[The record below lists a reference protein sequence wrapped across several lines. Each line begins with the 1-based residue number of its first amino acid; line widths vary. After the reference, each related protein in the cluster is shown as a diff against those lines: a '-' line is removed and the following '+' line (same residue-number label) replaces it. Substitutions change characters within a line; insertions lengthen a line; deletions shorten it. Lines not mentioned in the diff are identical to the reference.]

1 MGHLNLTHNWLL
13 VLILFVTSLLSFV
26 IKPVIESFMIVPS
39 ATRERCPTRNM
50 SYDIRGDIPIK
61 RKDMIINNSAW
72 GPLDPE
78 KCQNRPLV

>member
-1 MGHLNLTHNWLL
+1 MHQHNWIVL
-13 VLILFVTSLLSFV
+13 LILVVTSILSII
-26 IKPVIESFMIVPS
+26 IKPVIEGFVIVPS

-72 GPLDPE
+72 GPLYPD
-78 KCQNRPLV
+78 KCQNKPLV

>member
-1 MGHLNLTHNWLL
+1 MLKRNMMQLIL
-13 VLILFVTSLLSFV
+13 VLLLTSLLSLLV
-26 IKPVIESFMIVPS
+26 KPIEGFMIVPS

-72 GPLDPE
+72 GPLYPE
-78 KCQNRPLV
+78 RCQNRPLM

>member
-1 MGHLNLTHNWLL
+1 MHQHNWIAL
-13 VLILFVTSLLSFV
+13 LILVVTSILSII
-26 IKPVIESFMIVPS
+26 IKPVVEGFLIVPS

-72 GPLDPE
+72 GPLYPD
-78 KCQNRPLV
+78 KCQNKPLA

>member
-1 MGHLNLTHNWLL
+1 MSHHIWVVL
-13 VLILFVTSLLSFV
+13 LILLVTSLLSII
-26 IKPVIESFMIVPS
+26 IKPVIEGFVIVPS

-61 RKDMIINNSAW
+61 RTDMIINNSAW

-78 KCQNRPLV
+78 RCQNKPLV

>member
-1 MGHLNLTHNWLL
+1 MSHHIWVVL
-13 VLILFVTSLLSFV
+13 LILLVTSLLSII
-26 IKPVIESFMIVPS
+26 IKPVIEGFVIVPS

-78 KCQNRPLV
+78 RCQNKPLV

>member
-1 MGHLNLTHNWLL
+1 MHQHNWIVL
-13 VLILFVTSLLSFV
+13 LILVATSIMSII
-26 IKPVIESFMIVPS
+26 IKPVIEGFIIVPS

-72 GPLDPE
+72 GPLYPD
-78 KCQNRPLV
+78 KCQNKPLI